1 MASRKTTVKKPTKAP
16 SRVKSTENMSSEIDH
31 SGHTHVAMSSGP
43 TTRKPMMWIIAGL
56 LILGGLLYLGQKYL
70 VAATVNGE
78 MITRLA
84 LYNELEKQYGAQ
96 TLDSMITKVLV
107 QQEAKNRGISVSN
120 EDLDAEF
127 KKIEERFSSQGQNLD
142 EVLDSQGYSK
152 EDLREQIELQLLV
165 EKMVA
170 DKIEVTEDEIN
181 KYITDNK
188 QFLPTGT
195 PDDQLKEDA
204 RESLRQEKINT
215 EGQTLIQELKA
226 KAKINSSIPSSAP
239 Q

>member
-1 MASRKTTVKKPTKAP
+1 MAPRKTAAKKSTTSSRAKTTTSTPTK
-16 SRVKSTENMSSEIDH
+16 SESMSE
-31 SGHTHVAMSSGP
+31 
-43 TTRKPMMWIIAGL
+43 PMAATATNRRPIVWIIAGL

-78 MITRLA
+78 MISRLT

-96 TLDSMITKVLV
+96 TLDGMITKTLV
-107 QQEAKNRGISVSN
+107 KQEAKNRNINVSQ

-127 KKIEERFSSQGQNLD
+127 KKIEERFTSQGQNLD
-142 EVLDSQGYSK
+142 EVLQSQGYSK
-152 EDLREQIELQLLV
+152 EDLYEQVELQLLV

-170 DKIEVTEDEIN
+170 DKIEVTDDEVT
-181 KYITDNK
+181 KYITDNS

-195 PDDQLKEDA
+195 PVEDQRADA
-204 RESLRQEKINT
+204 RESLRQEKINQ

-226 KAKINSSIPSSAP
+226 KAKINSSIPAASTP